1 MSIAANS
8 ASPAAVPNFVEFD
21 DPDVWAAIAAE
32 QTRQAEG
39 LEMIA
44 SENFT
49 SPAVMQAVGSVLTN
63 KYAEGYPGHRYYGG
77 CEFVDK
83 VEDLARE
90 RLKALFG
97 AEHANVQPHSGSQAN
112 AAVYMTAI
120 QTGDTVLAFDLAH
133 GGHLTHGM
141 KLNASGVLYRFV
153 HYGVRRDN
161 QLLDFDQ
168 VASLAREHKPKLIV
182 AGASAY
188 PREIPHG
195 TFAEIA
201 REVGAKLMVD
211 MAHYAGLVAAGIHD
225 NPVPVADFVT
235 STTHKTLRGPRGGI
249 AMCRAENA
257 KLLDR
262 SVFPGQQGGPLMH
275 VIAGKAIAFGE
286 ALRPE
291 FKAYA
296 QKVVE
301 NARTLAAE
309 LARGGVTLVSG
320 GTDNHLMLVDVT
332 PLGIGG
338 KLAEETLDR
347 CGITCNKNMI
357 PFDERKPM
365 DPSGIR
371 LGTPALT
378 TRGMG
383 ADQMKQIAAWI
394 LRVLKSPADEKLV
407 AATKGEVADLA
418 EQFPVPAAKLEASE
432 R

>member
-1 MSIAANS
+1 M
-8 ASPAAVPNFVEFD
+8 NFIEQE
-21 DPDVWAAIAAE
+21 DPDVWAAMQAE
-32 QTRQAEG
+32 QTRQHEG

-83 VEDLARE
+83 VEDLARD
-90 RLKALFG
+90 RLKSLFG
-97 AEHANVQPHSGSQAN
+97 AEHVNVQPHSGSQAN

-120 QTGDTVLAFDLAH
+120 QPGDTVLAFDLAH

-141 KLNASGVLYRFV
+141 KLNASGVLYKFV
-153 HYGVRRDN
+153 HYGVRKSDQR
-161 QLLDFDQ
+161 LDFDQ
-168 VASLAREHKPKLIV
+168 VARLAREHKPKLII

-249 AMCRAENA
+249 AMCRSADA
-257 KLLDR
+257 KMLDR

-275 VIAGKAIAFGE
+275 VIAGKAVAFAE

-291 FKAYA
+291 FRQYA
-296 QKVVE
+296 MKVVE
-301 NARTLAAE
+301 NAKALAEA
-309 LARGGVTLVSG
+309 LASGGVRLVSG

-338 KLAEETLDR
+338 KTAEQVLDR

-383 ADQMKQIAAWI
+383 TGEMKQIAAWI
-394 LRVLKSPADEKLV
+394 LRVLKSPSDQQLIAT
-407 AATKGEVADLA
+407 TKGDVAELA
-418 EQFPVPAAKLEASE
+418 EQFPVPASKLDAAVEVAG

>member
-1 MSIAANS
+1 
-8 ASPAAVPNFVEFD
+8 
-21 DPDVWAAIAAE
+21 
-32 QTRQAEG
+32 
-39 LEMIA
+39 
-44 SENFT
+44 
-49 SPAVMQAVGSVLTN
+49 VLTN

-83 VEDLARE
+83 VEDLARD
-90 RLKALFG
+90 RLKSLFG
-97 AEHANVQPHSGSQAN
+97 AEHVNVQPHSGSQAN

-141 KLNASGVLYRFV
+141 KLNASGVLYKFV
-153 HYGVRRDN
+153 HYGVRKSDQR
-161 QLLDFDQ
+161 LDFDQ
-168 VASLAREHKPKLIV
+168 VASLAREHKPKLII

-249 AMCRAENA
+249 AMCRSVDA
-257 KLLDR
+257 KMLDR

-275 VIAGKAIAFGE
+275 VIAGKAVAFGE

-291 FKAYA
+291 FRQYA
-296 QKVVE
+296 MKVVE
-301 NARTLAAE
+301 NAKALAEA
-309 LARGGVTLVSG
+309 LASGGVRLVSG

-338 KLAEETLDR
+338 KLAEQVLDR

-378 TRGMG
+378 TRGLG
-383 ADQMKQIAAWI
+383 TPEMKQVAAWI
-394 LRVLKSPADEKLV
+394 LKVLKNPESEQVIAS
-407 AATKGEVADLA
+407 TRCEVAELA
-418 EQFPVPAAKLEASE
+418 EQFPVPAAKLEAVE